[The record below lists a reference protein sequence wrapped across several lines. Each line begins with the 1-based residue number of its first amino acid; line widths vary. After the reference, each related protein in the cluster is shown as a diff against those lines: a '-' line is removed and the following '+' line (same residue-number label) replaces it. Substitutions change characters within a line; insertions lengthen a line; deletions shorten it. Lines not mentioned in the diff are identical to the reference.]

1 MKILVFGTKSYDR
14 ESFEKELADYP
25 DLKVDFTE
33 TNLTPLTATLAQGY
47 DAVCAF
53 VNANVGAMTL
63 EVLRG
68 LGVGLVLM
76 RCAGFDAVDVNAAKD
91 LGITVAENKSEE
103 DEEVY
108 TEEVTED
115 DNEEYGDVNNYIV
128 LEETEIEDYINN
140 ADY

>member
-47 DAVCAF
+47 EAVCAF
-53 VNANVGAMTL
+53 VNADVSAMTL

-76 RCAGFDAVDVNAAKD
+76 RCAGFDAVNVDFAKQV
-91 LGITVAENKSEE
+91 GMR
-103 DEEVY
+103 
-108 TEEVTED
+108 VTRVPAYSPRPSPSTPWRSRSLPTD
-115 DNEEYGDVNNYIV
+115 ASARA
-128 LEETEIEDYINN
+128 TT
-140 ADY
+140 ACARTTSR